1 MFYEAC
7 IENLNYLKENLEL
20 GVDRIELCDNLFVG
34 GTTPS
39 YGIIRMARE
48 MISNYHRELAVI
60 IRARG
65 GDFIYNRLEKQA
77 MLWDS
82 LQATKLGAD
91 RLVIGAL
98 EKQDID
104 YDWISYMIKENRQI
118 NSRIQ
123 FTFHMAFDHIINKI
137 YRIHAMQKL
146 LDCGVDTI
154 LTHGSITKNNILENV
169 EILGEYLEIAEKLGI
184 SILVGGGV
192 RKDNIEILCKALP
205 KLKYLH
211 GTRIKI

>member
-65 GDFIYNRLEKQA
+65 GDFIYNRLEK
-77 MLWDS
+77 
-82 LQATKLGAD
+82 
-91 RLVIGAL
+91 
-98 EKQDID
+98 
-104 YDWISYMIKENRQI
+104 
-118 NSRIQ
+118 
-123 FTFHMAFDHIINKI
+123 
-137 YRIHAMQKL
+137 
-146 LDCGVDTI
+146 
-154 LTHGSITKNNILENV
+154 
-169 EILGEYLEIAEKLGI
+169 
-184 SILVGGGV
+184 
-192 RKDNIEILCKALP
+192 
-205 KLKYLH
+205 
-211 GTRIKI
+211 